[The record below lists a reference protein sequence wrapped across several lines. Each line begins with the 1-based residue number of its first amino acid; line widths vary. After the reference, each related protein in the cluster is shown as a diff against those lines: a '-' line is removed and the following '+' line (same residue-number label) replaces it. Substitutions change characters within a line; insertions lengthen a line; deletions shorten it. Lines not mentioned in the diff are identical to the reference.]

1 MKLRLTILLVLLTA
15 ASLTLTARDFA
26 HPGLSYTEGDI
37 SRMREMISAGQEPH
51 AKTFEALKSSPYSAV
66 TGKEF
71 DAISSIP
78 EGRFNNTVGVDGRR
92 IHDLAL
98 LYRLTDDSRYADEAV
113 RRLNRYNKLT
123 NCSARG
129 TAPLDNG
136 KVYLML
142 EGAELLRD
150 YPGWAEADRRAFAD
164 MLVHPG

>member
-1 MKLRLTILLVLLTA
+1 MKLRPTILVLLTA

-37 SRMREMISAGQEPH
+37 ARMREMISTEQEPH

-71 DAISSIP
+71 AAISSIP
-78 EGRFNNTVGVDGRR
+78 EGRFNNTVGVDRR
-92 IHDLAL
+92 CIHDLAL

-123 NCSARG
+123 NCSARRHIFLVSEQ
-129 TAPLDNG
+129 TQPHQQRRRH
-136 KVYLML
+136 
-142 EGAELLRD
+142 EGDRTTENELHFQRQ
-150 YPGWAEADRRAFAD
+150 EI
-164 MLVHPG
+164 